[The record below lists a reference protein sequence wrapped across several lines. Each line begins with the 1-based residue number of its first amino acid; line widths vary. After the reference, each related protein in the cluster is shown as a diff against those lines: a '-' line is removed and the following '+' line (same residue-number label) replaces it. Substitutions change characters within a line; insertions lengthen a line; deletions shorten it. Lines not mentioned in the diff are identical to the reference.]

1 MSSDNTK
8 RHHYIPQ
15 GVLNQ
20 FSNKRKIW
28 WHSKKLGMQKKQE
41 LREVAFKKHFY
52 KYPESNK
59 SLEIDFFT
67 EIDSDAP
74 KVIEKIIE
82 NKSVIFLKE
91 DDKKKLVKYV
101 ASQSLRTPQ
110 SLYFMDEFEKTIK
123 EQIHDNITII
133 KENLKT
139 DYLDSI
145 VLNTSICE
153 DILSEK
159 VLYLY
164 KANENERFVIGDSPV
179 LSFNKNN
186 RKEINVIYHAFPP
199 VINYDMYFFPI
210 SEKFLLIFL
219 NNDLSLIDDMYFYIK
234 MHNDFQF
241 INSVELV
248 FSKDEKTLLSELKKY
263 NDNCYKFIEFYNPE
277 LIREQSIVQGDG
289 LVITSPV
296 LKIVGEARSNL
307 ISSYIKSLT

>member
-1 MSSDNTK
+1 MSSDNSK

-15 GVLNQ
+15 GVLNH
-20 FSNKRKIW
+20 FSNKRMIW
-28 WHSKKLGMQKKQE
+28 WHSKKLGMQKKQD

-74 KVIEKIIE
+74 KVIEKIIDS
-82 NKSVIFLKE
+82 KSVNMLKE
-91 DDKKKLVKYV
+91 DDKKKLLKYI

-110 SLYFMDEFEKTIK
+110 SFYSMDEFEQTIK

-133 KENLKT
+133 KENLKA
-139 DYLDSI
+139 DYLNSI

-153 DILSEK
+153 EILK
-159 VLYLY
+159 NKLMYLY
-164 KANENERFVIGDSPV
+164 KANEDERFIIGDCPV
-179 LSFNKNN
+179 LTFNKNN
-186 RKEINVIYHAFPP
+186 RKEIDAIYHVFPP

-210 SEKFLLIFL
+210 SEKFLLVFL
-219 NNDLSLIDDMYFYIK
+219 NNDFSLIDDMYFYIK

-241 INSVELV
+241 INSAELV
-248 FSKDEKTLLSELKKY
+248 FSKDKETLLSELKKY
-263 NDNCYKFIEFYNPE
+263 NDNCYKLIEFYNPE
-277 LIREQSIVQGDG
+277 LIKEQNIVQGEG

-307 ISSYIKSLT
+307 ISSYMKSLT